1 MERSMNF
8 SSEAWGLHPKLDMPD
23 LFPPAVMFSI
33 HNSDPHPKYRSALQK
48 LSELKQHGG
57 FDAPPVLTTGMMR
70 QLTLRAAWDSV
81 FHEVPGD
88 RIGLLYQN
96 AESSSKADPAETL
109 SFAVMIKSTEPPGK
123 KWIVTRATEFRG
135 KTVCW
140 CVPVEVARGEKLDVE
155 LTADNMITLESE

>member
-1 MERSMNF
+1 MERSLNF
-8 SSEAWGLHPKLDMPD
+8 ESEAWGLHPKLDMPD

-33 HNSDPHPKYRSALQK
+33 HSSDPHAKYRSALQK

-57 FDAPPVLTTGMMR
+57 LDAPPVLTTGMMR

-81 FHEVPGD
+81 FHDIPGD

-96 AESSSKADPAETL
+96 GESQSRAGAEGMQ
-109 SFAVMIKSTEPPGK
+109 SFAVVIKSTEPPGK
-123 KWIVTRATEFRG
+123 KWIATRATEFRG

-140 CVPVEVARGEKLDVE
+140 CVPVEVARGERLDVQ